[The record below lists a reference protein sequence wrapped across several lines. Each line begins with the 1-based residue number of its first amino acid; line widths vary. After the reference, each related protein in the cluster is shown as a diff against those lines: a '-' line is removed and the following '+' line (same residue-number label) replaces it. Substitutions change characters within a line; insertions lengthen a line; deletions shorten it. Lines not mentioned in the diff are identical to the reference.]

1 MPPAA
6 RALGPPPRTPHT
18 STAGTVSTTCTAS
31 TWCTPRAPRT
41 LSTPSTPRT
50 PGTRRTPSGT
60 PRTPL
65 ALVTLLL
72 SLTLPTA
79 AQLAVAPSAVAQP
92 ATPSAVAQS
101 TAPAPAQLAVAP
113 SAFAQSTAPAAAQLA
128 VTPSAVAQ
136 STAPAPAQLAVAL
149 SVGAQPAGVWAG
161 GWGLAPVGGGRPA
174 FYAEGTAGAV
184 LRDTVA
190 VTNRGR
196 APVSVRLRGSGV
208 PAVFARSGL
217 RIPARTRAEVPFTVT
232 VPRDAGPGDRTGAIV
247 ARDAHGRTATV
258 PVRLRVGGPALAAL
272 TVEHL
277 AVHPDRITYEL
288 VNRGTTVLVPRLAVR
303 ADGVFGRVLDR
314 APRTLPVRLPP
325 GARRTLSEPWPG
337 RPVLDEVRV
346 RLTVTAAGGA
356 RDTADTSAAFVPWG
370 AVTGGSAAVAA
381 GAAVLLR
388 RRRGHRTPTAPPPA
402 GAEPTGAVS

>member
-1 MPPAA
+1 M
-6 RALGPPPRTPHT
+6 L
-18 STAGTVSTTCTAS
+18 
-31 TWCTPRAPRT
+31 
-41 LSTPSTPRT
+41 
-50 PGTRRTPSGT
+50 
-60 PRTPL
+60 
-65 ALVTLLL
+65 
-72 SLTLPTA
+72 TA

-92 ATPSAVAQS
+92 AG
-101 TAPAPAQLAVAP
+101 
-113 SAFAQSTAPAAAQLA
+113 
-128 VTPSAVAQ
+128 
-136 STAPAPAQLAVAL
+136 AL
-149 SVGAQPAGVWAG
+149 AG
-161 GWGLAPVGGGRPA
+161 GWGLAPLGGGRPA

-402 GAEPTGAVS
+402 AAEPTGAVS